1 MTRFKSKLL
10 STNSERERRGEKGL
24 KVYSPANCDE
34 IKIPF
39 KREKFAKVV
48 GKLAQIPPRKLL
60 GSSEDDSDQLSTDDS
75 RIISGVLVQ
84 NGFNLT
90 LMAPEDL
97 KEYAG
102 LTTTSINFK
111 KRLFCSAGIDLIRWG
126 LEGMFGSIKQLSP
139 SSSTTNGTTNG
150 KTPTKADS
158 DETTRLLVMD
168 SVTVDVSATGE
179 VCLSWEGNMMN
190 DSIADSVLSVLVQME
205 TGMVGVKRKSPFTL
219 MPLFSDLTPLLHR
232 FRLRIPTSASPTPQS
247 HPQPTH
253 IRFYASPKALPPP
266 SPP

>member
-48 GKLAQIPPRKLL
+48 GRLAQIPPPKLL
-60 GSSEDDSDQLSTDDS
+60 GGSGEDGDQLAEDDS

-111 KRLFCSAGIDLIRWG
+111 KRLFCSAGVDLIRWG
-126 LEGMFGSIKQLSP
+126 LEGMFGGIKQISP
-139 SSSTTNGTTNG
+139 VPSTTNGATNG
-150 KTPTKADS
+150 
-158 DETTRLLVMD
+158 
-168 SVTVDVSATGE
+168 
-179 VCLSWEGNMMN
+179 
-190 DSIADSVLSVLVQME
+190 QM
-205 TGMVGVKRKSPFTL
+205 
-219 MPLFSDLTPLLHR
+219 
-232 FRLRIPTSASPTPQS
+232 AS
-247 HPQPTH
+247 
-253 IRFYASPKALPPP
+253 
-266 SPP
+266 

>member
-48 GKLAQIPPRKLL
+48 GKLAQIPPHKLL
-60 GSSEDDSDQLSTDDS
+60 GGPEEGSDELAIDDP

-102 LTTTSINFK
+102 LTTTTITFK

-126 LEGMFGSIKQLSP
+126 LEGMFGSVKQISP
-139 SSSTTNGTTNG
+139 SSSTTNGTSNG
-150 KTPTKADS
+150 KTTTNNNS
-158 DETTRLLVMD
+158 DETTLLLVMD
-168 SVTVDVSATGE
+168 SVTVEVPPTGE

-190 DSIADSVLSVLVQME
+190 DSIADSVLSVLLQME
-205 TGMVGVKRKSPFTL
+205 TGIIGVKRKSSSP
-219 MPLFSDLTPLLHR
+219 SQSSS
-232 FRLRIPTSASPTPQS
+232 FRV
-247 HPQPTH
+247 
-253 IRFYASPKALPPP
+253 
-266 SPP
+266 